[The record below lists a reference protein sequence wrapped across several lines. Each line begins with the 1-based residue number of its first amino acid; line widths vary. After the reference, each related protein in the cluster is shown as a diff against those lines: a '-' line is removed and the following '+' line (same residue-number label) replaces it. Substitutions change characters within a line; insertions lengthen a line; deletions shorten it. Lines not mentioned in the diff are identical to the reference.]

1 MSEPGGTTT
10 TLDWAAVISGATG
23 ALVVIG
29 AGIKW
34 LFGRADRR
42 ETRQQKRED
51 AYVEKIEARLK
62 LLEETTGDLWTCF
75 HLVANALHEK
85 DPMNKALR
93 RAADILGDAFPIDLA
108 TPPDM
113 IAALD
118 KLS

>member
-23 ALVVIG
+23 ALVVLG

-42 ETRQQKRED
+42 EARQQKRED
-51 AYVEKIEARLK
+51 DYVKKIEARLTV
-62 LLEETTGDLWTCF
+62 LEETTGNLWTCLN
-75 HLVANALHEK
+75 LVAHALHEK
-85 DPMNKALR
+85 DPMNPALR
-93 RAADILGDAFPIDLA
+93 RAANILGDAFPINLD

-113 IAALD
+113 QAILD
-118 KLS
+118 KIK